1 MRRTFL
7 YVLAVCFVAPV
18 FAPVCKAEAEEA
30 YVFNYAAPL
39 WTRPANL
46 YRLTEYADKDICVS
60 VLNKLNEPYSS
71 EPVPQNSYFG
81 LFTNNSATLPWQERT
96 AHSNNPIYFLQAD
109 LDGNGVKEWVYKAY
123 TPVSGKYL
131 SFITIE
137 KAALGDSNKSDYD
150 IQTEMY
156 KHDITS
162 YDKKFHHGI
171 PQSTNLRDSET
182 SLMKIG
188 QSESL
193 VVLNGESN
201 PDRFCKGP
209 YEVFAFLANKKTEE
223 MPLPFCRFIT
233 TKNIQ
238 CKFPR

>member
-1 MRRTFL
+1 MRGVWL
-7 YVLAVCFVAPV
+7 VACVVCSV
-18 FAPVCKAEAEEA
+18 FAFEAEAEPEQA
-30 YVFNYAAPL
+30 FIFNYRDKV
-39 WTRPANL
+39 WQRPASL

-109 LDGNGVKEWVYKAY
+109 IDGNGVKEWVYKAY
-123 TPVSGKYL
+123 APVSGKYL
-131 SFITIE
+131 SFLTIE
-137 KAALGDSNKSDYD
+137 KAALGDSTKSDYD

-162 YDKKFHHGI
+162 YDKKFYNGI
-171 PQSTNLRDSET
+171 PQSTNLRDSEV
-182 SLMKIG
+182 SFMKID

-233 TKNIQ
+233 TQNIN
-238 CKFPR
+238 CNFGR